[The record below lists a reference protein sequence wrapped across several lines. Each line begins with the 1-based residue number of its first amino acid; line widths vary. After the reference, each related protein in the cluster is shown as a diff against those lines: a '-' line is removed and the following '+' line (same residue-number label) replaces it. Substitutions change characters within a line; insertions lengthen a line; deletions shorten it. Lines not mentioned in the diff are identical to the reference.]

1 MNRKVPI
8 FILISIL
15 LLWTSPSI
23 ALVAEYQE
31 AIDAYNRE
39 DYKTSYRLIRP
50 LAKKGFT
57 QAQYNLGVLYLKGK
71 GVKVN
76 LKKAIKLFEFAAEQ
90 GVVKAQNKLGLMY
103 FKGMG
108 VEQDFI
114 KAIEWWH
121 LAAAQGNGKAQTN
134 LGWMYEMGKGV
145 PKDVQKAA
153 NWYELA
159 SNQGIAIAQKKLN
172 LLLDQTK
179 KHLQEDNTNS
189 KNFKSS
195 EEIKNLHSIAASLRS
210 ELDQIKSE
218 KANAIE
224 AINQV
229 KAKAKQVAEQA
240 AEQAAEEAA
249 EKASEVARL
258 EALAEE
264 AAAEMARIKAE
275 ETLQRAENQAAEELA
290 QLLAEQAAAESSET
304 ARLASAAEEAAQ
316 QAENQ
321 ATEELAQLLAEQVA
335 AEASEAARLAAAA
348 AEEAA
353 AAQIN
358 FGLGVV
364 FENGQGVPRDIKEA
378 IRWYRLA
385 ADQGLIKAE
394 EKLNLLLNKQFFK
407 TVVNDKTALDTNQ
420 AIAKAKEVKLVSMKE
435 FESLIEKNSIEL
447 KKLYTTIA
455 SLRSEIEQTN
465 VGKTRSIEST
475 NEAIALATA
484 EKLDRIMEYA
494 ILKEKNSSKVK
505 NLHTTITSLRSELE
519 QINLR
524 KTRSIEASNQ
534 AIAKAKE
541 EKLVSIK
548 EFESLKEKTSIEVK
562 NLHTASASL
571 RSELQQIKLEK
582 IRAIEANNQA
592 IAKVKK
598 EKLVSI
604 KEFKSLKEKTF
615 TEVKN
620 LHTTITSLRSE
631 LEQIKL
637 EKARAIEAKNQAIKQ
652 LVHKHLEK
660 WVNAWEKQNIELY
673 LSFYSKTFKG
683 SKEEYESWK
692 ASRQAALKKHTNI
705 SIQLQNIKISQSKNT
720 IENNFIQTF
729 KSDGYSDTGMKELVW
744 IKNGSDWRI
753 IKETWTPY
761 R

>member
-23 ALVAEYQE
+23 ALVAGYQE

-57 QAQYNLGVLYLKGK
+57 KAYYNLGILYLKGK

-90 GVVKAQNKLGLMY
+90 GVVKAQNKLGLIY
-103 FKGMG
+103 VKGMG

-114 KAIEWWH
+114 KAMEWWN

-145 PKDVQKAA
+145 PKNAKKAA

-172 LLLDQTK
+172 SLLDQTK
-179 KHLQEDNTNS
+179 KPLQENNTNS

-195 EEIKNLHSIAASLRS
+195 EENKNLLSITASLRS
-210 ELDQIKSE
+210 ELEQIKSE
-218 KANAIE
+218 KT
-224 AINQV
+224 
-229 KAKAKQVAEQA
+229 KAKAKQA
-240 AEQAAEEAA
+240 AEQAAE
-249 EKASEVARL
+249 
-258 EALAEE
+258 
-264 AAAEMARIKAE
+264 AAEMARLEAVAEEDAAEVARIEAE
-275 ETLQRAENQAAEELA
+275 ETSQQAENQATEELA
-290 QLLAEQAAAESSET
+290 QLVAEQAAAE
-304 ARLASAAEEAAQ
+304 

-321 ATEELAQLLAEQVA
+321 ATEELAQLLADQ
-335 AEASEAARLAAAA
+335 AA

-353 AAQIN
+353 EAQIN

-394 EKLNLLLNKQFFK
+394 EKLNVLLNKKLIK
-407 TVVNDKTALDTNQ
+407 TIVHDKTALDTNQ

-435 FESLIEKNSIEL
+435 FENLKEKNSIEL
-447 KKLYTTIA
+447 KKLYTTIS

-465 VGKTRSIEST
+465 VGKTRSIEGT
-475 NEAIALATA
+475 NQAIALATA

-494 ILKEKNSSKVK
+494 ILKEKNSSEVK

-524 KTRSIEASNQ
+524 KTRSIEVSNQ

-562 NLHTASASL
+562 NLN
-571 RSELQQIKLEK
+571 I
-582 IRAIEANNQA
+582 
-592 IAKVKK
+592 
-598 EKLVSI
+598 
-604 KEFKSLKEKTF
+604 
-615 TEVKN
+615 
-620 LHTTITSLRSE
+620 TITS
-631 LEQIKL
+631 
-637 EKARAIEAKNQAIKQ
+637 
-652 LVHKHLEK
+652 
-660 WVNAWEKQNIELY
+660 
-673 LSFYSKTFKG
+673 
-683 SKEEYESWK
+683 
-692 ASRQAALKKHTNI
+692 
-705 SIQLQNIKISQSKNT
+705 
-720 IENNFIQTF
+720 
-729 KSDGYSDTGMKELVW
+729 
-744 IKNGSDWRI
+744 
-753 IKETWTPY
+753 
-761 R
+761 